1 MKLQELCLLQLNKR
15 DVRHPSDPQCL
26 SDHTLDSF
34 LVKPEI
40 EKLNHWLRIET
51 CLRVLWIYPASVES
65 EGFLETL
72 ESTTGGT
79 SRIRPAV
86 TRFCGVNAYLH
97 FLRVAC
103 GLESQVLGETDI
115 FGQIKESWNSALTRN
130 KGFSEIEQLS
140 PWVQRCFEDAKEVR
154 TRHLQNLGGVSY
166 GSLVRRAIQMNLRE
180 STLPQGGVAAHERE
194 SDFGREESPVLI
206 VGAGQIANSVAPY
219 LWDRPL
225 RIWNRSALG
234 LEKIENELRSLAE
247 RFSGEPGRAGV
258 AESGSKF
265 SSHKTKTPAQL
276 RLSFSTDPLQELEW
290 WKTTRDV
297 VVAIP
302 FDRSRDLERISA
314 RVSKKTSSEQNS
326 SDLGEG
332 VVVHLGGL
340 VASGSHWSEL
350 SDLIPLDEI
359 FKLSQKQDQVRS
371 FQVERAARAC
381 EERAKLRSIGMSIS
395 IPHGWEDL
403 ALFA

>member
-1 MKLQELCLLQLNKR
+1 MKLQEFRLFQLNKR
-15 DVRHPSDPQCL
+15 DVHHPGDSESL
-26 SDHTLDSF
+26 GEHTLVSF
-34 LVKPEI
+34 LAKPEI

-51 CLRVLWIYPASVES
+51 CLRVLWIYPASVETD
-65 EGFLETL
+65 GFFETL
-72 ESTTGGT
+72 ETCTGAT
-79 SRIRPAV
+79 SRISPAV
-86 TRFCGVNAYLH
+86 TRFCGVDAYHH

-115 FGQIKESWNSALTRN
+115 FGQIKESWHAALAKNKNS
-130 KGFSEIEQLS
+130 SEIEELS

-166 GSLVRRAIQMNLRE
+166 GSLVRRAIQINLHE
-180 STLPQGGVAAHERE
+180 PTLLQGGAIARE
-194 SDFGREESPVLI
+194 PEINSGREDSPILI

-225 RIWNRSALG
+225 RIWNRSPLG
-234 LEKIENELRSLAE
+234 LERMERELRSLADRFGGE
-247 RFSGEPGRAGV
+247 RGRAGGV
-258 AESGSKF
+258 ISGAKL
-265 SSHKTKTPAQL
+265 SSQKSPGQL
-276 RLSFSTDPLQELEW
+276 RLSFSTDPAQELEW
-290 WKTTRDV
+290 WGTTRDV

-302 FDRSRDLERISA
+302 FDRSRDLDRISA
-314 RVSKKTSSEQNS
+314 RALSKASPKLSSSGQS
-326 SDLGEG
+326 EG

-340 VASGSHWSEL
+340 VASGGHWSEL

-359 FKLSQKQDQVRS
+359 FRLSQKQDQVRS
-371 FQVERAARAC
+371 FQVELAARAC